1 MTNKWIEHVKS
12 FAKKNNLSYSCALSH
27 PNLKDGYVKVIKKS
41 KKEINDEKV
50 KIMIAQNIELLKNTI
65 KDMDPDDKD
74 DKTRI
79 RMKVNGY
86 NKQVQDG
93 LKEKYPRYY
102 KKLFD

>member
-50 KIMIAQNIELLKNTI
+50 KIMIDQNIELLKNTI
-65 KDMDPDDKD
+65 KDMDPDDKP
-74 DKTRI
+74 RI

-93 LKEKYPRYY
+93 LREKYPKYWN
-102 KKLFD
+102 KLMS

>member
-65 KDMDPDDKD
+65 KDMDPDDKL
-74 DKTRI
+74 RI

-93 LKEKYPRYY
+93 LKEKYPKYWD
-102 KKLFD
+102 KLMS

>member
-27 PNLKDGYVKVIKKS
+27 PNLKDGYEKVIKKT
-41 KKEINDEKV
+41 KKQINEEKV

-65 KDMDPDDKD
+65 KDMDPDDKP
-74 DKTRI
+74 RI

-93 LKEKYPRYY
+93 LREKYPKYWN
-102 KKLFD
+102 KLMS